1 MVNLPS
7 IFEAEKDANE
17 IIKQVS
23 TGWSGAEFG
32 TYSRLYHIATEDSHS
47 YINAMDCDFT
57 TTFTVGS
64 SGDQGIECSAKGAKD
79 VYFFDINRID
89 KYFLSLRKTALS
101 HLKRKD
107 FLDFMIAEDSGY
119 IMNYQLYQKVSSK
132 LPIPTRVFWDK
143 LYQFFQY
150 NHLIMGEELFRS
162 PWKHARMAKV
172 VNGYYANN
180 KVYYET
186 QEKIKNSR
194 WHFIESDFYSLDKN
208 MPEGIDFGAII
219 LSNIYEY
226 LNFGFDTSV
235 ENAKKY
241 VDFIKNVLLPK
252 LKENGT
258 CMGAYLCR
266 YDEAVDCFI
275 GDKLKDKPNGWAPSE
290 AILFGEENFKNYLT
304 GYTGQNVS
312 YYYLLRELERQF
324 PIKLVKTNAA
334 GYGQSFAECDSAI
347 MIPKQKIL
355 IPQNGIIK

>member
-7 IFEAEKDANE
+7 ILEAERDANE
-17 IIKQVS
+17 IIKRVR
-23 TGWSGAEFG
+23 TGWDGEFSK
-32 TYSRLYHIATEDSHS
+32 YSRFYHIATEDSYT

-64 SGDQGIECSAKGAKD
+64 SGDQGIECSRKGAKD
-79 VYFFDINRID
+79 VYLFDINYADI
-89 KYFLSLRKTALS
+89 YFLSLRKVALS
-101 HLKRKD
+101 TLKRKD
-107 FLDFMIAEDSGY
+107 FLDFMIAENDGY
-119 IMNYQLYQKVSSK
+119 IMNYQLYQKVSPN
-132 LPIPTRVFWDK
+132 LPIPVRIFWDK
-143 LYQFFQY
+143 IYQFFRY
-150 NHLIMGEELFRS
+150 NHLFMGEELFRS
-162 PWKHARMAKV
+162 PWKHAKMARV

-186 QEKIKNSR
+186 QEKVKKSR
-194 WHFIESDFYSLDKN
+194 WHFVESDFYALDKN
-208 MPEGIDFGAII
+208 MPEGIDYGAII

-252 LKENGT
+252 LKEDGT

-266 YDEAVDCFI
+266 YDEKVDKYI
-275 GDKLKDKPNGWAPSE
+275 GDRLKDKPNGWAPSE
-290 AILFGEENFKNYLT
+290 AILFGEENLKNYLT

-324 PIKLVKTNAA
+324 PVTLVKTKAA
-334 GYGQSFAECDSAI
+334 GYGQSFADCDSAI

-355 IPQNGIIK
+355 VPDTTITK